1 MLSKEDYMK
10 EKGESRIEKADYFGA
25 FIGDYLNENLKLLG
39 DIEDRKLWLG
49 LEQDIYVI
57 DSIYNNDHI
66 LCSIDPFNTLDG
78 YVSDQICLIREKM
91 NMLQQVLIKLRLDK
105 CIKLKIDFDNWSNM
119 PVKNEDYDPLTL
131 PYKYFSTKTP
141 VIKVDINLNLL
152 PNTLMGYLN
161 LNNVEVPTKDFEW
174 IE

>member
-1 MLSKEDYMK
+1 
-10 EKGESRIEKADYFGA
+10 
-25 FIGDYLNENLKLLG
+25 
-39 DIEDRKLWLG
+39 
-49 LEQDIYVI
+49 
-57 DSIYNNDHI
+57 
-66 LCSIDPFNTLDG
+66 
-78 YVSDQICLIREKM
+78 
-91 NMLQQVLIKLRLDK
+91 
-105 CIKLKIDFDNWSNM
+105 M

-152 PNTLMGYLN
+152 PNTLMVYLN